1 VRDWAVRNGLIDM
14 TEKQPL
20 PLLREETG
28 RVLVIAHRGASGL
41 RPENTLAAFR
51 DALTEGADGLELDVR
66 ATADGELVVL
76 HDKTVNR
83 TTNGGG
89 NVSGKTA
96 AEVERLDAG
105 SWFRSEFGNERVPLL
120 RQVLNLT
127 SDGVLLDLEIKEKPG
142 NTLFLHRFVDLL
154 REQDCTDRVVVTSMN
169 PKVLKRLR
177 DVDASLRLGP
187 VVTGPYGADLF
198 QSDFAAL
205 ACSQEVVDK
214 RCVRRAH
221 ERGIAVWVW
230 TVNDLSRAAK
240 FAELGVDGI
249 ITNYPGQVREVLREL
264 GF

>member
-1 VRDWAVRNGLIDM
+1 MPDEQW
-14 TEKQPL
+14 L

-51 DALTEGADGLELDVR
+51 DALAEGADGLELDVR

-89 NVSGKTA
+89 NVSKKTA

-105 SWFRSEFGNERVPLL
+105 SWFRSKFGNEHVPLL
-120 RQVLNLT
+120 RQVLELVNDKT
-127 SDGVLLDLEIKEKPG
+127 LLDLEIKEKPG
-142 NTLFLHRFVDLL
+142 NAAFLRRFVDLL
-154 REQDCTDRVVVTSMN
+154 HEKACLGRVVITSMN
-169 PKVLKRLR
+169 PKVLERLR
-177 DVDASLRLGP
+177 ELDSSLRLGP
-187 VVTGPYGADLF
+187 VVTGPYGKDLF
-198 QSDFAAL
+198 EHDFAAL

-214 RCVRRAH
+214 RCLERAH
-221 ERGIAVWVW
+221 DRGAAVWVW